1 MPVLR
6 LVACGLV
13 AAIACV
19 APAWAQQPT
28 DSIPSG
34 RQQEA
39 RDRPAEVGF
48 SSLTG
53 TVSDRLGGQMS
64 GVTVTLTHSESGARR
79 TTTTAPDGTFELA
92 NLPGG
97 GYALLLSREGFAR
110 TYLGLELDDNER
122 ATQTM
127 TMQVDS
133 VVDTVRVV
141 SGTRSAG
148 SLLTPVRPSTPRPAS
163 SGDRICSADGSGCV
177 VPARK
182 VSGPGPQY
190 PVSARDRGVEGVVIA
205 EATIDEQ
212 GSISDVRLLRSV
224 DEQLDTAVME
234 AVRQWQYL
242 PTTLNGAPMASLLN
256 LTVEFVFAGR

>member
-13 AAIACV
+13 AAVACV

-28 DSIPSG
+28 GSILSG

-39 RDRPAEVGF
+39 SDRPADVGF

-79 TTTTAPDGTFELA
+79 TTTTASDGTFELA

-97 GYALLLSREGFAR
+97 AYALLLSREGFAR
-110 TYLGLELDDNER
+110 TYLGLGLDDNER
-122 ATQTM
+122 ATETI
-127 TMQVDS
+127 TMQVES
-133 VVDTVRVV
+133 VSDTLRVV
-141 SGTRSAG
+141 SGTAA

-163 SGDRICSADGSGCV
+163 SGDRICSADGSSCV

-182 VSGPGPQY
+182 VSGLGPQY

-224 DEQLDTAVME
+224 DEQLDTTVLE

-242 PTTLNGAPMASLLN
+242 PTTLNGVPTASLLN
-256 LTVEFVFAGR
+256 LTVEFVIAGR

>member
-19 APAWAQQPT
+19 APAGAQQPT
-28 DSIPSG
+28 GPIPSG
-34 RQQEA
+34 RQQET
-39 RDRPAEVGF
+39 RDRAADTGF
-48 SSLTG
+48 SSVTG
-53 TVSDRLGGQMS
+53 TVTDRLGGQMS

-97 GYALLLSREGFAR
+97 AYALLLSREGFAR
-110 TYLGLELDDNER
+110 TYLGLGLDDNER
-122 ATQTM
+122 ATETI
-127 TMQVDS
+127 TMQVES
-133 VVDTVRVV
+133 VSDTVRVV
-141 SGTRSAG
+141 SGTESAP
-148 SLLTPVRPSTPRPAS
+148 LLAPVRPSTPRPAS

-182 VSGPGPQY
+182 VSGLGPQY

-224 DEQLDTAVME
+224 DEQLDTTVLE

-242 PTTLNGAPMASLLN
+242 PTMLNGTPTASLLN
-256 LTVEFVFAGR
+256 LTVEFVIAGR